1 MSNVPS
7 DQNGGRDQNVP
18 AGTTLVQQPEKS
30 AARLPQKEAN
40 PALIEEKPAASQAA
54 SGTSPQ
60 QPADTTAQLPALS
73 SSEISP
79 QQPAGLSAEVP
90 APSDQPS
97 LGQSAESSST
107 RVSAQ
112 PLASSSAQVSALSSD
127 QPTGELSVQQ
137 LSWLVNQMKK
147 EQERKEQER
156 KELEQELEQ
165 ERKER
170 KEREQELEGLKAS
183 ISDIQLNASGAHETV
198 SQFYKTLHNF

>member
-127 QPTGELSVQQ
+127 QPTGELSVQY

-156 KELEQELEQ
+156 KEREQ
-165 ERKER
+165 ERQ
-170 KEREQELEGLKAS
+170 ERERELEGLKAR

>member
-60 QPADTTAQLPALS
+60 QPA
-73 SSEISP
+73 
-79 QQPAGLSAEVP
+79 GLSAEV
-90 APSDQPS
+90 SDQPS

-127 QPTGELSVQQ
+127 QRTDELSVQQ

-156 KELEQELEQ
+156 KEREQELEQELEQ

-170 KEREQELEGLKAS
+170 KEREQELEQELEGLKAS

>member
-127 QPTGELSVQQ
+127 QPTGELSVQS

-147 EQERKEQER
+147 EREQ
-156 KELEQELEQ
+156 
-165 ERKER
+165 ER
-170 KEREQELEGLKAS
+170 KEREQERQERERELEGLKAR
-183 ISDIQLNASGAHETV
+183 ISDIQLNAPGAHETV